1 MIIVF
6 SAIAAIIPMSTYLF
20 LIWKFDR
27 YDREP
32 FKFVFINYLW
42 GALGAIIIALII
54 SSAITGI
61 FSLVV
66 KDPDALGKF
75 GAIVVA
81 PVVEE
86 ITKGIFLMI
95 TISSK
100 KFDNITDGI
109 VYGGAIGL
117 GFGMTENFLY
127 FVTAS
132 SSVANWIALV
142 IIRSLFSAVM
152 HCVSTATLGA
162 FLGSAKFKSTN
173 TKLLYAFSGLFIAM
187 LIHSIWNSTVSFE
200 ETAYLGFLFI
210 IGSVSIFILV
220 YSISIKKEKKIIFTE
235 LKEEAENGLIPES
248 HLVILSS
255 SGRDRKGWLDEKIRK
270 TYIKAATSL
279 AFRKVQQR
287 NSNGASRTYY
297 QMDIDNYR
305 NFIGKLL
312 TQPAKFDDEK

>member
-1 MIIVF
+1 MIILL
-6 SAIAAIIPMSTYLF
+6 SAIAAIVPMSVYLI

-32 FKFVFINYLW
+32 FNFVFINYVW
-42 GALGAIIIALII
+42 GALGAIIFALIFSTI
-54 SSAITGI
+54 ITGI
-61 FSLVV
+61 ASLFV
-66 KDPDALGKF
+66 KDSDTLGKF

-81 PVVEE
+81 PIVEE

-95 TISSK
+95 TVSSK

-127 FVTAS
+127 FVSAS
-132 SSVANWIALV
+132 SSITNWIALV
-142 IIRSLFSAVM
+142 IVRSLFSAVM

-162 FLGSAKFKSTN
+162 FLGSAKFKPTN
-173 TKLLYAFSGLFIAM
+173 KKILYAFTGLLIAM
-187 LIHSIWNSTVSFE
+187 LIHSIWNSAVSFE
-200 ETAYLGFLFI
+200 QTAYLGFLFMFASVMI
-210 IGSVSIFILV
+210 FIFVYSVSI
-220 YSISIKKEKKIIFTE
+220 KREKKIILTE
-235 LKEEAENGLIPES
+235 LKEESENGLIPES

-255 SGRDRKGWLDEKIRK
+255 ASRDRKGWLDEKIRK

-287 NSNGASRTYY
+287 NSNGASKLYY

-305 NFIGKLL
+305 TFIGKLL
-312 TQPAKFDDEK
+312 TESSKA